1 MQSTIYYEDGTSEAF
16 YDTFN
21 YDLLNGRKLLNKALL
36 DYASVTEEMVIE
48 RLNQIIE
55 VKLWGACSTVSETQC
70 YEEDLFDNTKLENF
84 INEEGK
90 LGFFTNQFHIEI
102 EKGFPFENTQEAFSS
117 QS

>member
-55 VKLWGACSTVSETQC
+55 VKL
-70 YEEDLFDNTKLENF
+70 
-84 INEEGK
+84 
-90 LGFFTNQFHIEI
+90 
-102 EKGFPFENTQEAFSS
+102 
-117 QS
+117 